1 MLLLYISE
9 YVRGG
14 PIGISCCEEG
24 INCLLKGEVLNM
36 LQMAWLPFSLHVTNI
51 PKEVKILGVQDGLPG
66 VQLQGEP
73 FV

>member
-1 MLLLYISE
+1 M
-9 YVRGG
+9 
-14 PIGISCCEEG
+14 
-24 INCLLKGEVLNM
+24 LNM
-36 LQMAWLPFSLHVTNI
+36 LQMAWLQFSLHITNI